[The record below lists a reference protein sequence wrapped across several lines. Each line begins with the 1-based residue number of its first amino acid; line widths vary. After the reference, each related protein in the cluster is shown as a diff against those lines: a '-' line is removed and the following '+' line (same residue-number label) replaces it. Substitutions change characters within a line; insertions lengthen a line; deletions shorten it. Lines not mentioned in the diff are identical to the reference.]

1 MIRGAEIRRGKMRRL
16 TAFGAAAFLGFGA
29 AFALVALGFASFG
42 AAAFLALGAALGLA
56 AAVFFGAAAFF
67 ALGAAAFFSVFGLA
81 SFFSGAASL
90 VPPDD
95 PVEELEKSPSE
106 DWMGDTYPLAG
117 RRLPY
122 RRQTSRHG

>member
-1 MIRGAEIRRGKMRRL
+1 
-16 TAFGAAAFLGFGA
+16 LGFGA
-29 AFALVALGFASFG
+29 AFALVTLGFAS
-42 AAAFLALGAALGLA
+42 
-56 AAVFFGAAAFF
+56 FFGAAAFF

-106 DWMGDTYPLAG
+106 DSMVNTYPLAG

-122 RRQTSRHG
+122 RHQTSRHG

>member
-1 MIRGAEIRRGKMRRL
+1 
-16 TAFGAAAFLGFGA
+16 LGFGA
-29 AFALVALGFASFG
+29 TFALVALGFASFFG
-42 AAAFLALGAALGLA
+42 AATFLALGAALGLA

-95 PVEELEKSPSE
+95 PVEELEKSPVKIG
-106 DWMGDTYPLAG
+106 W
-117 RRLPY
+117 
-122 RRQTSRHG
+122 